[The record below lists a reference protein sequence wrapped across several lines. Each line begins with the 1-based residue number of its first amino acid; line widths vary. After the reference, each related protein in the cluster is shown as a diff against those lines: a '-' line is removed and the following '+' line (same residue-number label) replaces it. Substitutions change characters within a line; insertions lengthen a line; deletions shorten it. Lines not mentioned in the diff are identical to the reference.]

1 MKMKNLHSLFS
12 QKRIYRLLIIVAA
25 ASLVCVL
32 TPLSSA
38 TAPDVTISVVNN
50 SQKEIRH
57 LFLASAGTDNWGD
70 DQISEAITAGTSRN
84 INASWNES
92 TVKLVAE
99 DEDGC
104 FLTTTLD
111 AAGTPS
117 WTITSSTARNCGS

>member
-1 MKMKNLHSLFS
+1 MRTFHRLLSNT
-12 QKRIYRLLIIVAA
+12 RIYPLLISVAVVG
-25 ASLVCVL
+25 LFCVL

-38 TAPDVTISVVNN
+38 TAPALSLSVVNN

-70 DQISEAITAGTSRN
+70 DQISEPISTGTSRN

-92 TVKLVAE
+92 TVKIVAE

-104 FLTTTLD
+104 FLTTTLEV
-111 AAGTPS
+111 AGNPN
-117 WTITSSTARNCGS
+117 WTITSSTTRNCGN

>member
-1 MKMKNLHSLFS
+1 MRNFHALLSNT
-12 QKRIYRLLIIVAA
+12 RIYRLLILVGAV
-25 ASLVCVL
+25 SLFCVL

-38 TAPDVTISVVNN
+38 TAPTLTLSVVNN

-70 DQISEAITAGTSRN
+70 DQISEPISAGTSRN

-92 TVKLVAE
+92 TVKVVVE

-111 AAGTPS
+111 AAGNPN
-117 WTITSSTARNCGS
+117 WTITSSTARNCGN

>member
-1 MKMKNLHSLFS
+1 MRTFHRLLNNTRIYPLLILVAVVSLF
-12 QKRIYRLLIIVAA
+12 
-25 ASLVCVL
+25 CVL
-32 TPLSSA
+32 TPLSTA
-38 TAPDVTISVVNN
+38 TAPSLSISVVNN

-70 DQISEAITAGTSRN
+70 DLISEPITAGTSRN

-92 TVKLVAE
+92 TVKVVVE

-111 AAGTPS
+111 ATGTPS
-117 WTITSSTARNCGS
+117 WTITTSTARNCGS